1 MTTAG
6 LGEIYYDPFDVDIDV
21 DPHPLWKRMRDEA
34 PLYRNDKYGFWAL
47 SRFADVES
55 AIVDWDTYRS
65 GHGTVLNLVL
75 AGVKYPPGMFI
86 FEDPPVHDV
95 HRSILTRVFTVR
107 KMNALETQVREL
119 CRRTLDSLTGT
130 TGFDLIVDLG
140 MELPIRV
147 IGMLLGI
154 SEQGQDAIR
163 GRVDNAG
170 FGHGTDA
177 DGEIEAS
184 YRQMFSDFIDLRAE
198 NPADDVL
205 TELLYTEFEDQS
217 GVRRRLSR
225 EEVLGFVLLLAGA
238 GGDTTRQLIGWLGKL
253 LAEHPDQRRAVA
265 ADRSLITNTIEET
278 LRYEAPS
285 PVQTRVL
292 ARDVDVYGQTLPKG
306 SVVVLLNGAAN
317 RDERRFPD
325 ADRFDVHRTISR
337 HLSFGHG
344 IHFCMGAALAR
355 LEGRVVLDELLNRF
369 PEWDVDLDNAVQA
382 HTPTTR
388 GWLRLPLV
396 VN

>member
-1 MTTAG
+1 V
-6 LGEIYYDPFDVDIDV
+6 GELYYDPFDVDIDV
-21 DPHPLWKRMRDEA
+21 DPHPVWKRMRDEA

-47 SRFADVES
+47 SRFADVET

-75 AGVKYPPGMFI
+75 ADVRYPPGMFI

-95 HRSILTRVFTVR
+95 HRNILTRVFTPR
-107 KMNALETQVREL
+107 KMNALESQVREL
-119 CRRTLDSLTGT
+119 CSRTLDSITGAT
-130 TGFDLIVDLG
+130 RFDLIADLG
-140 MELPIRV
+140 MDLPIRV

-154 SEQGQDAIR
+154 SEQEQDVVR
-163 GRVDNAG
+163 GRVDNGG
-170 FGHGTDA
+170 FGHGA
-177 DGEIEAS
+177 DVDTTIEAS
-184 YRQMFSDFIDLRAE
+184 YRQMFADYIEMRAK

-205 TELLYTEFEDQS
+205 TELLHTEFEDQF
-217 GVRRRLSR
+217 GERRRLSR

-253 LAEHPDQRRAVA
+253 LAEHPDQRRDIV
-265 ADRSLITNTIEET
+265 ADRSLITNAIEET

-292 ARDVDVYGQTLPKG
+292 ARDVRLYGQTLPEG

-325 ADRFDVHRTISR
+325 ADRFDVHRRISR

-355 LEGRVVLDELLNRF
+355 LEARVVLDELLNRF
-369 PEWDVDLDNAVQA
+369 PEWDVDWENAVQA

-388 GWLRLPLV
+388 GWNRLPLI